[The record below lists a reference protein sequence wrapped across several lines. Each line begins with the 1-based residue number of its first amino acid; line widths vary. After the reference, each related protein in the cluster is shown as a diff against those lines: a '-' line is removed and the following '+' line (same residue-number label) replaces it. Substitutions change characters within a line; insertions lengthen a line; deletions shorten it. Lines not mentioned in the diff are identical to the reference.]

1 MYTERVILIH
11 LKKGRRM
18 KKITKIK
25 TSKEEQTLKK
35 YLLTVK
41 KISQLT
47 KVRKELMN
55 TIINDILNV
64 DVENSKKSLHHKTIG
79 NVDIVLK
86 LSNSYSIN
94 QSEIAKVIPE
104 ILTSEKS
111 KSKYHKKNSVR
122 KDLIVEVNND

>member
-1 MYTERVILIH
+1 
-11 LKKGRRM
+11 M

-35 YLLTVK
+35 YLLTVN